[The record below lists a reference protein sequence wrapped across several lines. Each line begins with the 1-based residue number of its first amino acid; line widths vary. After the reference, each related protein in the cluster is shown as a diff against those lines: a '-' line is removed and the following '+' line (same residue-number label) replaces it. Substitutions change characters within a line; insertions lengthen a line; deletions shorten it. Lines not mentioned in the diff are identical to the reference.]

1 METEAQPQNTEPT
14 DAEAPANPIVRQVTI
29 DPAENEQPGV
39 APDAEPEAA
48 PDQSQPPIAV
58 VAAGQPVPDA
68 TEEAPEGGV
77 AQPAGEDAPAAEAAG
92 DPALAQVAE
101 AVTAEPEEE
110 EPENDPYAEEEEEE
124 EQPKLMA
131 LGVMDMDKKLGG
143 GVPLETLTLV
153 EGDPE
158 AGKSVVIQQLAYGAL
173 KEGFRVSVFLS
184 EHKLREFLDQ
194 MSELGM
200 NTTDYYLVGRM
211 SLYEANLRV
220 DQERAERLTKKLL
233 NFIEKDD
240 TSDVYIVDSITPL
253 LFQFDARY
261 VLSFLAQCKE
271 LSAVGKTIMVTLHS
285 YAINESLRL
294 RADSI
299 VDAHLRLKIEELGAQ
314 VVRTLEVAKIRGAV
328 KTIGNAVSFN
338 VEAGLGLKSI
348 PISKTKA

>member
-1 METEAQPQNTEPT
+1 MMETEPQPQNTET
-14 DAEAPANPIVRQVTI
+14 NDAEAPANPLVRQVTI
-29 DPAENEQPGV
+29 DPAENEQPGIT
-39 APDAEPEAA
+39 PDE
-48 PDQSQPPIAV
+48 DQEDASEQSMPPVVV
-58 VAAGQPVPDA
+58 VAAGQTAPDG
-68 TEEAPEGGV
+68 TDEAPAGGA
-77 AQPAGEDAPAAEAAG
+77 AQPAGEDAPAAEAAA
-92 DPALAQVAE
+92 DLALAQAAE
-101 AVTAEPEEE
+101 AIAE
-110 EPENDPYAEEEEEE
+110 EPAGGTPEIDPYAEEEEE

-158 AGKSVVIQQLAYGAL
+158 AGKSVVVQQLAYGAL

-194 MSELGM
+194 MNELGM

-220 DQERAERLTKKLL
+220 DQERAERLTRKLL

-271 LSAVGKTIMVTLHS
+271 LAAIGKTIMVTLHS

-299 VDAHLRLKIEELGAQ
+299 VDAHLRLKIEELGSQ